1 MIQYVIVF
9 IVVAIALGYVVV
21 HLYKSFT
28 RKKKGCEGCT
38 GCDLHNKIEQAKT
51 IKHSKSSCS
60 IKKWSE
66 NFVESDKKYTFA
78 LT

>member
-28 RKKKGCEGCT
+28 RKKTGCEGCT
-38 GCDLHNKIEQAKT
+38 GCDLHNKIEQAKA
-51 IKHSKSSCS
+51 IKHSKSNCS
-60 IKKWSE
+60 VKKWSE
-66 NFVESDKKYTFA
+66 NFVESDKKYIFA
-78 LT
+78 LA

>member
-28 RKKKGCEGCT
+28 RKKTGCEGCT
-38 GCDLHNKIEQAKT
+38 GCDLHNKIEQAKV

-60 IKKWSE
+60 VKK
-66 NFVESDKKYTFA
+66 
-78 LT
+78 

>member
-28 RKKKGCEGCT
+28 RKKAGCEGCT
-38 GCDLHNKIEQAKT
+38 GCDLHNKIEQAKA
-51 IKHSKSSCS
+51 IKHSKDSCS
-60 IKKWSE
+60 VKKWTE